1 MFQCK
6 KPKLRESGF
15 FFFLRQLCSPQLL
28 GKQTLSDGRLLGE
41 YTTRAHLLVETCNMT
56 MLFAIGASIVEVNL
70 ANELI
75 SDITTIIVFVSV
87 FDVMVPIPTMPF

>member
-41 YTTRAHLLVETCNMT
+41 YTTTAHILVETRNIT
-56 MLFAIGASIVEVNL
+56 MLFANGASIV
-70 ANELI
+70 
-75 SDITTIIVFVSV
+75 
-87 FDVMVPIPTMPF
+87 